1 MARFVVGDD
10 RSQCTSR
17 RHRLSAAADHIRHQR
32 ERSLRQA
39 GLRLCRRG
47 RHLKVNA
54 AAWLRRVARRKAAR
68 KNPTQYYRSAQY
80 IC

>member
-17 RHRLSAAADHIRHQR
+17 RHSLSAKADDIRHQR
-32 ERSLRQA
+32 ERSLQRA

-47 RHLKVNA
+47 RHLKVM
-54 AAWLRRVARRKAAR
+54 RRPGRGVSRGGKAAR
-68 KNPTQYYRSAQY
+68 KNPTRYYRSAQY